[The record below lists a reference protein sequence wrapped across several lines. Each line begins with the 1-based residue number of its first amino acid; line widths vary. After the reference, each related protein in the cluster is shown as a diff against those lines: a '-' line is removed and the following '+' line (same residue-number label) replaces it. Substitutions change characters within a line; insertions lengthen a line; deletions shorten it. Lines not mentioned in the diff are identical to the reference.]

1 MRLPWFRFLSAMNK
15 ALLPKMYR
23 KPNLERLSSV
33 DKAIIGWKMWVT
45 YRLLDAQSAQAVA
58 AAESK
63 ASNTLGR

>member
-1 MRLPWFRFLSAMNK
+1 
-15 ALLPKMYR
+15 MYR
-23 KPNLERLSSV
+23 KPNLERLSSM

-63 ASNTLGR
+63 ASRTLGR

>member
-1 MRLPWFRFLSAMNK
+1 MKLTWFRFLSAMNK

-23 KPNLERLSSV
+23 KPNLERLSPL

-45 YRLLDAQSAQAVA
+45 YRFLDAQSAAAVA

-63 ASNTLGR
+63 ATRNLGR

>member
-1 MRLPWFRFLSAMNK
+1 MKLTWFRFLSTMNK

-23 KPNLERLSSV
+23 KPNLERLSSM

-63 ASNTLGR
+63 ASRTLGR